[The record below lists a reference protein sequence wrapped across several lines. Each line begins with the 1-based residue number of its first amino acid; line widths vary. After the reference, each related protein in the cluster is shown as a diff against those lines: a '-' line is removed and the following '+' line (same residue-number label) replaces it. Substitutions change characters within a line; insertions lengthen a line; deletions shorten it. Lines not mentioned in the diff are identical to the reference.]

1 MTDNNRGKAFLED
14 DMMRERPTMT
24 KPREAENDGIARALL
39 IWALR
44 SRSSESYSPDSGP
57 PPPLCLK
64 VERKGGSGIAF
75 ISIDLGTLI
84 WTVEE
89 MRS

>member
-24 KPREAENDGIARALL
+24 KPREAKNDGIARALL

-44 SRSSESYSPDSGP
+44 SRSSESYSPNSGP
-57 PPPLCLK
+57 PPPLLKGRKEGGVWNCLY
-64 VERKGGSGIAF
+64 
-75 ISIDLGTLI
+75 LH
-84 WTVEE
+84 
-89 MRS
+89 